1 MRVFRLSEIGEQLEV
16 SSVIKAKFQKCYGDL
31 YDWTVQNYRNR
42 SKFRQSV
49 VDKLNYL
56 LYCLD
61 TDGVEPL
68 DWKLV
73 VENPAYELQESFD
86 PDEVRREMLHHYF
99 YEDTILW
106 DVKEP
111 VESSS
116 TPVED
121 VKSDDTSSSAS
132 KADKEPERVYTY
144 KAKLAVH
151 AEPIDVKPVQ
161 AVSDK
166 AESVKLKDSNPAE
179 AQNKLKQL
187 DDFPLLD
194 SYHSKVETTPKEDL
208 FLTVPQY
215 PKVGSIDPRYGN
227 IRTSLP
233 LVPTKQCE
241 VSVTTNVNA
250 MTDSELLALY
260 PKSFVRT
267 RSPLMYEPREGITLD
282 PDYGLLIPVEGFT
295 DAQVRDCII
304 RYPHIFKLTRI
315 LEDGST
321 KSFYSDIEV
330 DGELIDTL
338 EVWKY
343 LPEAGAIDLD
353 SLDTKQDQLE
363 FIKEYA
369 IRRYLLERDVLGI
382 NHKYKIRGCLPEF
395 MTLFMPARMYEMEGY
410 GDAVDLARSCV
421 EARVQY
427 LASRNPRIGKSVTV
441 DDCVFGAYCCNS
453 LCDRSCP
460 RWAQMNYLMMR
471 NDLTSTSRPFKMKS
485 DYLQKYVKEYDSRPL
500 TRVFCTKDVLKA
512 SEVFSYIAVCNEWKG
527 SAMRVKAFHLVF
539 SNYID
544 SLQNSWSSSKSE
556 DLQYTELWSKS
567 CNVLIVS
574 GIDYINF
581 KDYQSQLLLQLIQ
594 DREREGKYTIIVS
607 PKLENLAGQGKMFS
621 LMISKLKTCVKHID

>member
-73 VENPAYELQESFD
+73 VENPVYELQESFD

-106 DVKEP
+106 DVQEP
-111 VESSS
+111 VKSGS
-116 TPVED
+116 TSIKD
-121 VKSDDTSSSAS
+121 FKSEINKKPDS
-132 KADKEPERVYTY
+132 KEEPERVYTY
-144 KAKLAVH
+144 KAKPVVH
-151 AEPIDVKPVQ
+151 ADAIETKPVE
-161 AVSDK
+161 ACVAS
-166 AESVKLKDSNPAE
+166 ESSKHLDTEREKKLPETKE
-179 AQNKLKQL
+179 ADNSLTTVL
-187 DDFPLLD
+187 YERP
-194 SYHSKVETTPKEDL
+194 KVETTPKEDL

-215 PKVGSIDPRYGN
+215 PKVGSIDSKYGN

-343 LPEAGAIDLD
+343 LPEARAIDLD

-369 IRRYLLERDVLGI
+369 IRRYLLERDVLGV
-382 NHKYKIRGCLPEF
+382 NHKYEIRGCLPEF

-410 GDAVDLARSCV
+410 GDTVDLARSCV

-471 NDLTSTSRPFKMKS
+471 NDLTPTSRPFKMKS
-485 DYLQKYVKEYDSRPL
+485 DYLQRYVTEYDSKPL

-556 DLQYTELWSKS
+556 DLQYTEMWSKS

-594 DREREGKYTIIVS
+594 DREREGKYTIVVS

-621 LMISKLKTCVKHID
+621 LMISKLKTCVKYID